1 MEEHSDPVSVRSRT
15 GYLITLGEVPI
26 TWHSKLQTEIA
37 TSTMHAEYVAL
48 STGMRDLLP
57 VNQILEEIC
66 NILEVEREDDVKVIK
81 VHEDNE
87 GALKLATGPI
97 EKTTPQ
103 SKHFGVKYHWFRE
116 KLNELKISITH
127 VTTDLQKADIFTKG
141 LIGIEFQKK
150 RKMLTGW

>member
-1 MEEHSDPVSVRSRT
+1 
-15 GYLITLGEVPI
+15 
-26 TWHSKLQTEIA
+26 
-37 TSTMHAEYVAL
+37 MHAEYVAL
-48 STGMRDLLP
+48 STGMRGLLP

-66 NILEVEREDDVKVIK
+66 DILDVEREDDVKVIK

-87 GALKLATGPI
+87 GALKLATGQI

-116 KLNELKISITH
+116 KMKELKINITH

-150 RKMLTGW
+150 RKMLIGW

>member
-1 MEEHSDPVSVRSRT
+1 
-15 GYLITLGEVPI
+15 
-26 TWHSKLQTEIA
+26 
-37 TSTMHAEYVAL
+37 MHAEYIAL
-48 STGMRDLLP
+48 STGMRELLP
-57 VNQILEEIC
+57 VSKILDEIC
-66 NILEVEREDDVKVIK
+66 TIFDVDRNEEVKVIK

-97 EKTTPQ
+97 EKVTPQ

-116 KLNELKISITH
+116 KLKDFNIMITH

-141 LIGIEFQKK
+141 IVGIEYKKK